1 MPPDGSMITEE
12 GGMPPSK
19 GVVLPSEGG
28 MPPSKSD
35 ILPSGGVITP
45 MWAVSCAKYG
55 IQGAGALD
63 DIFGGAFGAQEGASE
78 TDREA
83 RAQCAPPPSGC
94 APDSLHSST
103 HLYLRLMG

>member
-1 MPPDGSMITEE
+1 
-12 GGMPPSK
+12 MPPSK
-19 GVVLPSEGG
+19 GAVLPSEGG

-45 MWAVSCAKYG
+45 MWAVSCAKCG

-78 TDREA
+78 TDRGA
-83 RAQCAPPPSGC
+83 RAQCAPPPPLWVRPWSEVTKGQKR
-94 APDSLHSST
+94 HF
-103 HLYLRLMG
+103 